1 MTRRL
6 KFQWGLS
13 FFRRCHARPSLQ
25 CFYADW
31 PHRQF
36 GLIFVSC
43 TIFFHAWASR
53 LTGLVSSISFI
64 FIFFIFF
71 SFLFFNH
78 FSNRP
83 TTFVSFRYFYSSNF
97 FSSSSFHIFFFS
109 IHCDYAGKLKFI
121 LAWLVCAFIMSHQPF
136 ANTHFRFS
144 STIQTTSLHVSPSPL
159 NSPVSNAVDTVLSEN
174 NPCASDGD
182 AFQIIILVCFPC
194 WHFFMCLFSAFV
206 LTETAS
212 IKQLSLSPT
221 WVETR
226 LNLFT
231 NLL

>member
-1 MTRRL
+1 MGPFFFSKMSCPAFSAVFLCRL
-6 KFQWGLS
+6 APPTIWTNLCQLHNFLPCISIEANRIGIEYL
-13 FFRRCHARPSLQ
+13 
-25 CFYADW
+25 FY
-31 PHRQF
+31 F
-36 GLIFVSC
+36 Y
-43 TIFFHAWASR
+43 
-53 LTGLVSSISFI
+53 
-64 FIFFIFF
+64 FFIFF

-83 TTFVSFRYFYSSNF
+83 TTFVSFRYFNSSNF

-212 IKQLSLSPT
+212 IKQLFLSPT

>member
-1 MTRRL
+1 MGPFFFSKMSCSAFPAVFLCRL
-6 KFQWGLS
+6 APPTIWTNLCQLHNFLPCISIEANRIGIEYLFYFYFFYFFFLPFFQS
-13 FFRRCHARPSLQ
+13 FFQPTNLC
-25 CFYADW
+25 
-31 PHRQF
+31 
-36 GLIFVSC
+36 
-43 TIFFHAWASR
+43 
-53 LTGLVSSISFI
+53 
-64 FIFFIFF
+64 FF
-71 SFLFFNH
+71 SLLLFIQ
-78 FSNRP
+78 
-83 TTFVSFRYFYSSNF
+83 F
-97 FSSSSFHIFFFS
+97 FFSSSFHIFFFS